1 MNSEIH
7 GFGEVARKLARNP
20 LGIIALFI
28 MLVYGFSSMVTIFSE
43 SLTVSERMP
52 LIYFLILFPVL
63 VLIAFLWLVT
73 KHNEKLYAPSDF
85 NDEQNYM
92 RLQSAFSLGA
102 ATAKTQNSAS
112 DVTVNDAVNVVR
124 GVDPPRPKSGEK
136 WKNQILWVD
145 DHPGNNIYERQ
156 AFEAMGLRFTL
167 AESTNEAFEELDRS
181 KYAAIISDMGR
192 REGPREG
199 YMLLDRLRAKADQTP
214 LFFYATSNAPEH
226 KKETRDHG
234 GQGCTNNPPELFE
247 MVVRAVVERQSE

>member
-1 MNSEIH
+1 
-7 GFGEVARKLARNP
+7 
-20 LGIIALFI
+20 
-28 MLVYGFSSMVTIFSE
+28 MVMIFSE
-43 SLTVSERMP
+43 SFTASERMP

-63 VLIAFLWLVT
+63 VLVAFLWLVT
-73 KHNEKLYAPSDF
+73 KHSERLYAPSDF
-85 NDEQNYM
+85 NDERNFM

-124 GVDPPRPKSGEK
+124 AVDPPRPKSGEK

-145 DHPGNNIYERQ
+145 DHPENNIYERQ

-181 KYAAIISDMGR
+181 KYAAIISDMER

-199 YMLLDRLRAKADQTP
+199 YMLLDRLRDESRSDTLVLLCNLECA
-214 LFFYATSNAPEH
+214 
-226 KKETRDHG
+226 
-234 GQGCTNNPPELFE
+234 
-247 MVVRAVVERQSE
+247 

>member
-1 MNSEIH
+1 M
-7 GFGEVARKLARNP
+7 
-20 LGIIALFI
+20 
-28 MLVYGFSSMVTIFSE
+28 
-43 SLTVSERMP
+43 
-52 LIYFLILFPVL
+52 
-63 VLIAFLWLVT
+63 T
-73 KHNEKLYAPSDF
+73 KHSEKLYAPSDF
-85 NDEQNYM
+85 NDEQNFM

-124 GVDPPRPKSGEK
+124 AVDPPRPKSGEK